1 MFSSTRLSGI
11 RDTVIRFGDRVGT
24 ETGSVRE
31 QENESE
37 KSVSVLKRERDRDT
51 NW

>member
-1 MFSSTRLSGI
+1 M
-11 RDTVIRFGDRVGT
+11 GDRVGR

-37 KSVSVLKRERDRDT
+37 KSVSVSKRDRERETLFGDREKDSEKIVRE
-51 NW
+51 NER